1 MLALSNHSERWM
13 EETTEPIENCYKS
26 SDSSKFDDHGV
37 SKILTFFVVK
47 TDSFVL
53 SFVVV
58 SLTL

>member
-1 MLALSNHSERWM
+1 MLALSNHSKVAM

-26 SDSSKFDDHGV
+26 SDSSKFDDYGV

-53 SFVVV
+53 FLVVV
-58 SLTL
+58 YLTL